1 MSIFCDCAKCGCSI
15 AGGDEC
21 YSLTLSRDYVVSECV
36 IQPLVT
42 DNIVV
47 WCIDCGPN
55 AVKELAHFTKSANSS
70 CNPTFP
76 GI

>member
-1 MSIFCDCAKCGCSI
+1 MSIFCDCAKCGSSI
-15 AGGDEC
+15 CEGNQC
-21 YSLTLSRDYVVSECV
+21 YSITLSKDFVESEIT
-36 IQPLVT
+36 IQPLEAT
-42 DNIVV
+42 SIVV